1 MIAVAM
7 TLAASRNPR
16 NSSETK
22 GRILAAAQAAFSEQG
37 YSQTGMREV
46 AERAGVAHSL
56 ILRYFGT
63 KANLFANALNAS
75 FSQSSFPVGAKPQF
89 GQRVV
94 EGIDDP
100 TIRVISPGMVA
111 LALGDDE
118 ARKIAAKVLAEQTTG
133 NVAQWLGGPD
143 SEVRA
148 TKLVML
154 AMGYSIFSRL
164 LDVQV
169 SQDAQRKTAAW
180 MASTIQGL
188 VDAD

>member
-1 MIAVAM
+1 M
-7 TLAASRNPR
+7 TLTASRATR

-22 GRILAAAQAAFSEQG
+22 GRILAAAQAAFSQRG
-37 YSQTGMREV
+37 YSQTGMRDI

-63 KANLFANALNAS
+63 KANLFAEALNAS
-75 FSQSSFPVGAKPQF
+75 FSQSTFPIGAKPQF
-89 GQRVV
+89 GQLVI

-100 TIRVISPGMVA
+100 AVSIISPGMVA

-118 ARKIAAKVLAEQTTG
+118 ARKIAAKVLGEQTTER
-133 NVAQWLGGPD
+133 VAQWLGGAD
-143 SEVRA
+143 AEFRA

-169 SQDAQRKTAAW
+169 SREAQSKTGAW
-180 MASTIQGL
+180 VASVIQEL
-188 VDAD
+188 VDAS